1 MLRKRLNVLSGTTI
15 SHSEGALTS
24 NKDKGK
30 GKSAGHGQRG
40 DLSSFPS
47 VTERY
52 SEPESGFGSS
62 DEEDEEADEEQ
73 ALDVDNED
81 EDEEVHDP
89 YTDEEEDEEVLSDA
103 SGSRS
108 SHTSR
113 ARSPDS
119 LNSTASSRTARP
131 RSAPYASSTS
141 TDHIPHESE
150 SDARRPPR
158 HQKRAWYELDT
169 SILLALLAPVAIW
182 LSGGDHL
189 QNLVLLVV
197 LVLYLHQLIEG
208 LYISR
213 VYVVVVWTLY

>member
-1 MLRKRLNVLSGTTI
+1 MLRKRLNVLSGTTM
-15 SHSEGALTS
+15 SHTEDTS
-24 NKDKGK
+24 ASHKGK
-30 GKSAGHGQRG
+30 GKSSGHGQRG

-62 DEEDEEADEEQ
+62 DEEDEEVDEEQ
-73 ALDVDNED
+73 APDVEEED

-89 YTDEEEDEEVLSDA
+89 YTDEEQDEEVLSDA
-103 SGSRS
+103 SSLRS

-131 RSAPYASSTS
+131 RSAPHAFATS

-169 SILLALLAPVAIW
+169 SILLALLAPVVNW
-182 LSGGDHL
+182 LTGGDHL

-197 LVLYLHQLIEG
+197 LGLYLHQLIEG

-213 VYVVVVWTLY
+213 VQVVVWTPY